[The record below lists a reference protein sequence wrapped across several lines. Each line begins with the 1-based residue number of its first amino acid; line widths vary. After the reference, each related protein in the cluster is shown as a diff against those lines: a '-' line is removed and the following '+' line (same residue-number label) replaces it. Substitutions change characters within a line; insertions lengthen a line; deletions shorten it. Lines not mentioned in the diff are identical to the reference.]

1 MYHVLQVDRVPKHV
15 GFASQRLS
23 GGGGLQDRHERGRPF
38 YAGEVEERLVACA
51 RRDDV
56 A

>member
-1 MYHVLQVDRVPKHV
+1 MYYVLQVDRVPKHV

-23 GGGGLQDRHERGRPF
+23 GGGGLQDRDERGGPF
-38 YAGEVEERLVACA
+38 YAGEVEEGLVARS

>member
-23 GGGGLQDRHERGRPF
+23 GGGGLQDRDERGGPF
-38 YAGEVEERLVACA
+38 YAGEVEEGLVARA